1 MTVKL
6 NELATVMLF
15 ALVGVVLWLLRQNS
29 VSVVAVPSWEIEEV
43 EEEEDLPTWGDL
55 T

>member
-15 ALVGVVLWLLRQNS
+15 ALVGVVLWLLRHNTS
-29 VSVVAVPSWEIEEV
+29 VMVVPSWATEDV
-43 EEEEDLPTWGDL
+43 NEEEDLPTWGDL